1 MSLGTAAMI
10 ALTAC
15 GGEDECEHLA
25 ETCEMCTDANVKA
38 ACKAVADSDDHAMCE
53 SVHAMYD
60 NMCES

>member
-1 MSLGTAAMI
+1 MI